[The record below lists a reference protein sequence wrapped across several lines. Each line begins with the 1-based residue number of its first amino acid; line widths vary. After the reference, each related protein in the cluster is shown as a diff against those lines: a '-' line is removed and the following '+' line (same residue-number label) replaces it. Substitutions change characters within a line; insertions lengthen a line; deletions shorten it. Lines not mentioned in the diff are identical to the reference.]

1 MAFVAYGWVGGSEGA
16 STNPQNHP
24 QPTNNASLPKL
35 GKDATSLLAAVAS
48 DVTGSVWLCPS
59 EVIKQVGGRINIVH
73 TYMYEGG
80 KGRIYIVHTYM
91 WEGEGVKCMDLPLG
105 SDQAGGWVGGREE
118 RGGSFFSDVR
128 GMMNDDDDLA

>member
-1 MAFVAYGWVGGSEGA
+1 MRINCPVFVAFVAYGWVGGSEGA

-59 EVIKQVGGRINIVH
+59 EVIKQVGG
-73 TYMYEGG
+73 
-80 KGRIYIVHTYM
+80 
-91 WEGEGVKCMDLPLG
+91 
-105 SDQAGGWVGGREE
+105 WVGGRK
-118 RGGSFFSDVR
+118 GGGVFFPMSE
-128 GMMNDDDDLA
+128 G